1 MMLVVEIVLPWYAA
15 YIVPAVVM
23 GWDDSRPYHGHTL
36 YEPSPREVPYLL
48 GSLSTVTFL
57 PELWGRG
64 TFPAHAFIVKL
75 ATRRSLTLRALKDP
89 KLLLSPSE
97 PLQPKIWSHNLSD
110 SSAGLEHLEAHWAGT
125 SSAGTTQP
133 TERLPSYFFPSAPRP
148 PPRDRSQAIMAPARP
163 SAAPAVPPAGA
174 VDERDE
180 AESLSSPNPHYTQ
193 AWKEICQRDIGRPA
207 RITAWQM
214 DIDSAAL
221 LCNSLETANRKV
233 AAWNQH
239 RTSRR
244 CSSTCRCFT
253 SQF

>member
-1 MMLVVEIVLPWYAA
+1 MCCLLTTHQATVLRSVDGAIQEYLVLQSGKLELLNGPNRLTAIPQESQA
-15 YIVPAVVM
+15 AVVM

-148 PPRDRSQAIMAPARP
+148 PPRDRSQAIVAPARP
-163 SAAPAVPPAGA
+163 SAAPAFPRLV
-174 VDERDE
+174 
-180 AESLSSPNPHYTQ
+180 L
-193 AWKEICQRDIGRPA
+193 
-207 RITAWQM
+207 
-214 DIDSAAL
+214 
-221 LCNSLETANRKV
+221 
-233 AAWNQH
+233 
-239 RTSRR
+239 
-244 CSSTCRCFT
+244 
-253 SQF
+253 